1 MHTLIGGEC
10 RQFRLCVEDY
20 VIFINKLIRLG
31 CNLTFVF
38 DELRD
43 FVSVDKN
50 ILL

>member
-1 MHTLIGGEC
+1 M
-10 RQFRLCVEDY
+10 EDY